1 MVIFG
6 YNILISWLFLVNLH
20 STMNIFILYVD
31 GQVNLAEKIN
41 CKESQEREIT
51 EVLTIKKEMPMV

>member
-1 MVIFG
+1 
-6 YNILISWLFLVNLH
+6 
-20 STMNIFILYVD
+20 MNIILLYVD

-41 CKESQEREIT
+41 CKESQEREIS

>member
-1 MVIFG
+1 MNFDFII
-6 YNILISWLFLVNLH
+6 NISKFARV
-20 STMNIFILYVD
+20 MNIIILHVD

-51 EVLTIKKEMPMV
+51 EVLTIKKEMPME

>member
-31 GQVNLAEKIN
+31 GKVNLAEKIN

>member
-1 MVIFG
+1 MLIIG
-6 YNILISWLFLVNLH
+6 YYILISWLFLVNLH

-31 GQVNLAEKIN
+31 GKVNLAEKIN

-51 EVLTIKKEMPMV
+51 EVLTIKKEMTMV

>member
-1 MVIFG
+1 MDFDFSIVFSKFAPI
-6 YNILISWLFLVNLH
+6 
-20 STMNIFILYVD
+20 MNIIIFYVD

-51 EVLTIKKEMPMV
+51 EVLTIKKEMPMKYSNEEY